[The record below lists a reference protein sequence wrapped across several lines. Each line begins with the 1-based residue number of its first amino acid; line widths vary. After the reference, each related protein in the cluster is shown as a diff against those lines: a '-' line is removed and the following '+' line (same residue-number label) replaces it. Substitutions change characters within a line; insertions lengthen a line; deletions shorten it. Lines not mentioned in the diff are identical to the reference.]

1 MRIYTEK
8 ETQEILRRA
17 ASLEKQQPISNG
29 VGLTLHDLKRVATE
43 VGLDPAL
50 VEQAARSLEVR
61 PSSKREK
68 GVFGA
73 GYTLVVEHVLPRP
86 LDDETW
92 SIIVD
97 EARRAFN
104 VVGLESGRNS
114 SRVWTHSLYGY
125 MYQVV
130 TADTRRG
137 KTYLRAEYK
146 MHNESTIWLIPFF
159 LMLFAGLSAIP
170 FFRGDAMWLF
180 PLMSLLMVAGTALSR
195 HYYAKM
201 ADGVEAKMHAMFSR
215 VEGWLEEEA
224 PAVAVRESAP
234 APSIPLPD
242 AEAEEGTSLR
252 DRGRVRE

>member
-17 ASLEKQQPISNG
+17 AALEKQQPIANG
-29 VGLTLHDLKRVATE
+29 VGLTIHDLKRVATE

-50 VEQAARSLEVR
+50 VEQAARSLEAKS
-61 PSSKREK
+61 SSKREK

-73 GYTLVVEHVLPRP
+73 GYTLVVEHVIPRP
-86 LDDETW
+86 LDDEAW
-92 SIIVD
+92 SVIVD

-104 VVGLESGRNS
+104 VVGLESGRNT
-114 SRVWTHSLYGY
+114 SRVWTNTLYGY
-125 MYQVV
+125 TYQSIS
-130 TADTRRG
+130 ADSRRG

-146 MHNESTIWLIPFF
+146 MSNESTIWLIPFF
-159 LMLFAGLSAIP
+159 LLLFAGLSAIP

-180 PLMSLLMVAGTALSR
+180 PLMTLLTVAGTALSR
-195 HYYAKM
+195 HFYAEM

-215 VEGWLEEEA
+215 VEQWLEEEP
-224 PAVAVRESAP
+224 PAVAVREPAP
-234 APSIPLPD
+234 TPSIPLPD
-242 AEAEEGTSLR
+242 AESEEGTSLP